1 MRARVF
7 LGGEG
12 PNELGSL
19 ALERSYR
26 PDPLQPGVLET
37 LLRGMQPDGWQVADA
52 MKWKDIVKF
61 QANGAMDAERRNV
74 LGLALE
80 AERANAHA
88 LAFLRDTDGDERRE
102 RAIHSAIAEAR
113 TDFPTLEIIGG
124 TPKPLLEAWLLA
136 LAGENKTESLSKAQA
151 VKRLAKHLPKKDTAA
166 MVDYVRAAQPFNRVA
181 KDAAGLHQWIGAAK
195 KQLKKISKWALL
207 H

>member
-1 MRARVF
+1 
-7 LGGEG
+7 
-12 PNELGSL
+12 
-19 ALERSYR
+19 
-26 PDPLQPGVLET
+26 
-37 LLRGMQPDGWQVADA
+37 VADA

-113 TDFPTLEIIGG
+113 THFPTLEIIGG

-151 VKRLAKHLPKKDTAA
+151 V
-166 MVDYVRAAQPFNRVA
+166 
-181 KDAAGLHQWIGAAK
+181 
-195 KQLKKISKWALL
+195 
-207 H
+207 